1 MSAGPRRAQHATP
14 HPHKDIA
21 MLLDEI
27 KRGLRPPVPSALIGA
42 DKALAREL
50 QQRLADLGL
59 LDPPVDGAFGPVSRW
74 ALVALAERL
83 QLQDKPALD
92 AELAGA
98 LLDAGDDTFPL
109 RPPGDGSLIDRIVRA
124 MQSQAH
130 WICRLPDAVNIVYI
144 EGMAPDGSLN
154 GNEPDRFN
162 DTRLVFRVAPDGR
175 PEVLGAW
182 DATTEPG
189 KYYTETARIH
199 PRGAAR
205 IAFGQYKAWSLGRH

>member
-83 QLQDKPALD
+83 QLHDKP
-92 AELAGA
+92 
-98 LLDAGDDTFPL
+98 
-109 RPPGDGSLIDRIVRA
+109 PP
-124 MQSQAH
+124 
-130 WICRLPDAVNIVYI
+130 
-144 EGMAPDGSLN
+144 
-154 GNEPDRFN
+154 
-162 DTRLVFRVAPDGR
+162 
-175 PEVLGAW
+175 
-182 DATTEPG
+182 
-189 KYYTETARIH
+189 H
-199 PRGAAR
+199 PTPPPT
-205 IAFGQYKAWSLGRH
+205 L